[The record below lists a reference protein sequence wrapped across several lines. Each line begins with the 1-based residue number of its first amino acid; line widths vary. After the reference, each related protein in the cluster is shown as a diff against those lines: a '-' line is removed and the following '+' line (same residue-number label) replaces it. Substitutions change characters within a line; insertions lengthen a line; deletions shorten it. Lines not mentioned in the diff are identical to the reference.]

1 MITQLV
7 KVSPDPPTV
16 NTVYEGDKIISGS
29 IELLGDD
36 ADTQTKVYAQ
46 IGSKTYKGT
55 VEGNGDFTIKIP
67 AQKEG
72 AAIKLWGVNKA
83 GRGPLIK
90 IIVNKK

>member
-55 VEGNGDFTIKIP
+55 VEGNGDFP
-67 AQKEG
+67 LNSCSEG
-72 AAIKLWGVNKA
+72 RCRNQAV
-83 GRGPLIK
+83 GR
-90 IIVNKK
+90 